1 MKHEA
6 VDISTQVH
14 ELYSLMDPVALET
27 LVIEVRI
34 CFVETAGPV
43 FKSRLNCYH

>member
-6 VDISTQVH
+6 VDISAQVH

-27 LVIEVRI
+27 LVIEVTV
-34 CFVETAGPV
+34 CFVVTAGPI
-43 FKSRLNCYH
+43 LPTLPILL